1 MSKELEKRF
10 QLSRAYL
17 TFIKLSVRRT
27 IINLALTIASWFVM
41 KMVAIVKRSRID
53 FLENIFA
60 YGMYER
66 YAKPC

>member
-1 MSKELEKRF
+1 MSKELEERF

-41 KMVAIVKRSRID
+41 KMVAIVKRGTGD
-53 FLENIFA
+53 F
-60 YGMYER
+60 
-66 YAKPC
+66 